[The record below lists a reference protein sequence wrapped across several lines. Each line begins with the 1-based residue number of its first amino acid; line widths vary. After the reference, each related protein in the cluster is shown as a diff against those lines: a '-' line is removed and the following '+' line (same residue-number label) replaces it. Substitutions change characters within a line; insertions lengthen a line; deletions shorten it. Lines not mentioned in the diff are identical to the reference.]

1 MQHADVWEFLSEDDC
16 WKSWFHFQANVE
28 PFGSS
33 SSTSNNMTVRYSSS
47 CPVDHSQDADI
58 VQNFYKTIR
67 SYSLPKI
74 PNVTLQTVHRY
85 EQKTLIKF
93 LSEKREALKKRMDFF
108 HTRGEAG
115 PNPHFYKTVDK
126 RVVFCSVYA
135 VLPFFYPSWLQNYIF
150 NV

>member
-1 MQHADVWEFLSEDDC
+1 
-16 WKSWFHFQANVE
+16 
-28 PFGSS
+28 
-33 SSTSNNMTVRYSSS
+33 MTVRYSSS

-135 VLPFFYPSWLQNYIF
+135 VLPFFYPSWLQNYQIF
-150 NV
+150 SAFQGGGAHYGGLLRPATPPFLLSPLIPPVFTCF